1 MAEWMWSAMEV
12 IDVIPL
18 AGVILVPLICKIKYG
33 RFFRGFLWGIPMVA
47 VLFYLFYRFMGP
59 GDEIIFFWLGHVAAH
74 RGLFDRLACAVA
86 ALCQGSKKPP
96 VSNAFHRMGVYR
108 YLKNTGQI

>member
-33 RFFRGFLWGIPMVA
+33 RFFRGFLWGIPIVA

-59 GDEIIFFWLGHVAAH
+59 GDEIIFFGPVMWLLVVVYLIALLVQWRLFAREAKNH
-74 RGLFDRLACAVA
+74 R
-86 ALCQGSKKPP
+86 
-96 VSNAFHRMGVYR
+96 
-108 YLKNTGQI
+108 